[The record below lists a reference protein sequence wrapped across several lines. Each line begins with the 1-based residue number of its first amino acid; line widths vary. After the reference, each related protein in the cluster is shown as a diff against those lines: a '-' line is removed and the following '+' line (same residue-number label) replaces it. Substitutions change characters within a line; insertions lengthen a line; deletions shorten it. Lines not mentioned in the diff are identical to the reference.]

1 MNSETLSLLE
11 FDKVINNIC
20 AYCVSSEGAEKLK
33 KIVPSTDFEQIRK
46 TKNFCLAWT
55 NVYKKN
61 NLFRVTGWENISGE
75 IHSLSVK
82 GFCLEASS
90 ILKLGLF
97 FKSAIG
103 LLNQEKWLEERK
115 NDFTDEKNILITELS
130 KLPDLTV
137 PCNEVFSVIDEAGEL
152 RDLPALKEIRKR
164 ISVIKNNIGKQV
176 KTYFAG
182 ESYKTFFQSTV
193 PSDRDGRTVLAV
205 KANFKGRI
213 KGIVHEVSQ
222 TGQTIYLEPS
232 EIVELNNE
240 LVKEENEFHIEVHKI
255 LKTLT
260 EKLSGFID
268 EIKTALSLMEYFD
281 IVCAVSKWCLEKNC
295 VYIEDANKGIVLLK
309 ARHPL
314 LKGTVIPVDIIVPE
328 NTKILLITGPNTG
341 GKTVS
346 MKTLGLFS
354 LLNQCGFPVPAAEG
368 SSLPF
373 FKGVYGDLGDNQ
385 SLEQSLSTF
394 SAQMKNIS
402 YICENAENSLVLL
415 DEIGSGTDPEEGS
428 GLAMAI
434 FDFLSERAKFVMATT
449 HQNVLKNYIYSKD
462 NALNAS
468 MEFDDKNLVPTY
480 RMIMGVPGESYAL
493 EIARLNSL
501 PGEIIDKAQKYISS
515 DRANVSKMIQ
525 SLGEKYQ
532 ELEKLENEKKL
543 LQRVLIEKQRTLD
556 LKELSLKQKENELKK
571 SGIKKYED
579 FVLQTRK
586 ELENLIRKIREGE
599 LTKEKTTEAKEFMN
613 KITETLKNEES
624 AIENERLSLIPRENF
639 IDGSDLK
646 SHGFAPGDEVF
657 VKDENHG
664 TQRMRS
670 GIIQRKYGKNKW
682 QVSIGSMTI
691 SVTGDRL
698 EKKQK
703 NPVTPKITVEYDK
716 DMSSKAAPAFQL
728 DIRGFRVEEA
738 RKAVEQQLERAIL
751 NNLSAFS
758 IIHGTGEGVLQT
770 VVQETL
776 KAFKGVKK
784 FYYALP
790 EDGGTGKTYVEMN

>member
-1 MNSETLSLLE
+1 MNSETLGLLE
-11 FDKVINNIC
+11 FDKVTSIISS
-20 AYCVSSEGAEKLK
+20 YCVSGEGAEKLK
-33 KIVPSTDFEQIRK
+33 RILPSLDFEEIN
-46 TKNFCLAWT
+46 KNKKFFSAWT

-61 NLFRVTGWENISGE
+61 NLFCVKGWEDISGE
-75 IHSLSVK
+75 IHSLSVR

-90 ILKLGLF
+90 MLKLGLF
-97 FKSAIG
+97 FKSAIE
-103 LLNQEKWLEERK
+103 LLNQAKWLEEIK
-115 NDFTDEKNILITELS
+115 NDFTEEKNILKTKIS
-130 KLPDLTV
+130 RLPDLTV
-137 PCNEVFSVIDEAGEL
+137 PCSEVFAVIDETGEL
-152 RDLPALKEIRKR
+152 RDLPVLKEIRKR
-164 ISVIKNNIGKQV
+164 ISAIKNNIGKQV
-176 KTYFAG
+176 KTYFAE
-182 ESYKTFFQSTV
+182 ESYKSFFQSTV

-260 EKLSGFID
+260 EKLSGFMD
-268 EIKTALSLMEYFD
+268 EIKTACNLMVYFD
-281 IVCAVSKWCLEKNC
+281 MVCAVSKWCVEKNC
-295 VYIEDANKGIVLLK
+295 VYIEDSKESIILRK

-328 NTKILLITGPNTG
+328 KTKILLITGPNTG

-368 SSLPF
+368 SALPF
-373 FKGVYGDLGDNQ
+373 FNGVYGDLGDNQ

-402 YICENAENSLVLL
+402 CICKNAEGSLVLL

-428 GLAMAI
+428 GLAMAV

-449 HQNVLKNYIYSKD
+449 HQNVLKNYIYSKE
-462 NALNAS
+462 NGLNAS

-480 RMIMGVPGESYAL
+480 KMIMGVPGESYAL

-532 ELEKLENEKKL
+532 ELEKLENEKQL
-543 LQRVLIEKQRTLD
+543 LQKVLIEKQRTLD

-571 SGIKKYED
+571 YGIKKYED
-579 FVLQTRK
+579 FVSQTRK
-586 ELENLIRKIREGE
+586 DLENLIRKIREGE
-599 LTKEKTTEAKEFMN
+599 LTKEKTTEAKDFMN
-613 KITETLKNEES
+613 KITETLKKEES
-624 AIENERLSLIPRENF
+624 EIEDERASLLTRENS
-639 IDGSDLK
+639 IEGSGLK
-646 SHGFAPGDEVF
+646 SREFIPGDEVF
-657 VKDENHG
+657 VKDENPG

-670 GIIQRKYGKNKW
+670 GIIQRKQGKNKW
-682 QVSIGSMTI
+682 QVNIGSMTV
-691 SVTGDRL
+691 SVPEERL

-703 NPVTPKITVEYDK
+703 NPAAPKITVEYDK
-716 DMSSKAAPAFQL
+716 DMSSKTAPAFQL

-738 RKAVEQQLERAIL
+738 RKAVEKQLERAIL

-758 IIHGTGEGVLQT
+758 IVHGTGEGVLQA
-770 VVQETL
+770 VVQDTL
-776 KAFKGVKK
+776 KGFKGVKK
-784 FYYALP
+784 FYYAMP
-790 EDGGTGKTYVEMN
+790 EDGGTGKTYVEMS